1 MSQNAKRG
9 KGRFGIF
16 ETMETRMSAIEDF
29 GATQDIAITI
39 LVDNRSDLLAESTE
53 TVKRFTDAP
62 LLAEHGFA
70 ALVHLKSSDVKILW
84 DAGVTRVALPENLRR
99 MEIDPATFDMIA
111 LSHGHGDHTAA
122 MGDVLQMMNLKP
134 QPRRWEATATL
145 DEMTR
150 WATGRRISIIAHP
163 AAFRERW
170 NFANDGTRRGP
181 VQPPPR
187 GGWEALGAQVV
198 LSEQPYQLAPGVW
211 TTGAVPRR
219 SFETAGVSATLRY
232 RAGDEFLPDQIED
245 DQAIVLN
252 VKDKGLIILSGCA
265 HSGIVNTVNYARAI
279 SGVDKVWA
287 IVGGF
292 HLGRAKDDE
301 IQRTI
306 SEIKNHPPKMI
317 VPTHCTGFAAMAQF
331 AAQMPDAF
339 SQSLV
344 GTTYLF

>member
-1 MSQNAKRG
+1 
-9 KGRFGIF
+9 
-16 ETMETRMSAIEDF
+16 MSAIENF
-29 GATQDIAITI
+29 GETQNIAITI

-62 LLAEHGFA
+62 VLAEHGFA
-70 ALVHLKSSDVKILW
+70 ALVHLKSSDAKILW

-99 MEIDPATFDMIA
+99 MKIDPATFDLIA

-122 MGDVLQMMNLKP
+122 ISDVLQMMNLKP
-134 QPRRWEATATL
+134 PSRKWEATATA
-145 DEMTR
+145 DEMVR
-150 WATGRRISIIAHP
+150 WAEGRRVLLIAHP

-170 NFANDGTRRGP
+170 NFANDGTRYGP

-187 GGWEALGAQVV
+187 GEWESLGAQVI
-198 LSEQPYQLAPGVW
+198 LSAQPYQFAPGVW
-211 TTGAVPRR
+211 LTGAISRR
-219 SFETAGVSATLRY
+219 SFETAGISATRKH
-232 RAGDEFLPDQIED
+232 REGNVFLPDQIED
-245 DQAIVLN
+245 DQAIVISI
-252 VKDKGLIILSGCA
+252 KDKGLIVLSGCA

-279 SGVDKVWA
+279 SGVGKVWA
-287 IVGGF
+287 IIGGF
-292 HLGRAKDDE
+292 HLGRAKDEE

-306 SEIKNHPPKMI
+306 AEIKDLQPKLI
-317 VPTHCTGFAAMAQF
+317 APTHCTGFAAMAQF